1 MTASGES
8 FLGLLRIP
16 ASIIQSS
23 HSQPLY
29 QHLLLGLALVK
40 KGIYRNLALFKIA
53 DVLETGVWVPTQLCE
68 QTGPASHLNVGSFG
82 IFFFF

>member
-29 QHLLLGLALVK
+29 QHLPLRLALVK
-40 KGIYRNLALFKIA
+40 RGIYRNLALFKIA
-53 DVLETGVWVPTQLCE
+53 DVLKTEVWVPIQRSL
-68 QTGPASHLNVGSFG
+68 
-82 IFFFF
+82 